1 MKKFSLIIVLLICTN
16 LILAESI
23 LRDVWLVQSDKA
35 VDSISSKVCI
45 VTGKVINAFSEQ
57 GVPDGVISNLDRSSH
72 TVSKADGTYYLKLSA
87 KDTAI
92 FFYHPQYQEIVCW
105 KYDFKGGHHVVMNF
119 LTSEKL
125 PDGMMYME
133 EKPVI
138 YAYSEQELTASI
150 KLSNASDLTF
160 TYPAYENGWN
170 VKVSSKG
177 IENNGT
183 NLPYLFWEGSSDN
196 LEFKTTDGIYSGA
209 HINTDSSIS
218 YLQNTLAQI
227 GLNSIE
233 QTDFITYWG
242 PRIQRYKYATIQFL
256 VDEEYDN
263 TICQLLVEP
272 KPDAVKRVYLL
283 FEGSNSENPKYVM
296 QSKNFEG
303 FERKGFTLIEWGG
316 TEFLSEKKL

>member
-1 MKKFSLIIVLLICTN
+1 MKKLSIIIILIVSTN
-16 LILAESI
+16 LVLAESI
-23 LRDVWLVQSDKA
+23 LRDVWLVQSDNA

-45 VTGKVINAFSEQ
+45 VTGKVINVFSEK
-57 GVPDGVISNLDRSSH
+57 GVPDGVISNLDRSCN

-125 PDGMMYME
+125 PDGMMYIE

-160 TYPAYENGWN
+160 TYPAYDNGWN

-183 NLPYLFWEGSSDN
+183 TLPYLFWEASSDN
-196 LEFKTTDGIYSGA
+196 LEFKTIDGIYNGA
-209 HINTDSSIS
+209 HINTDSTIA
-218 YLQNTLAQI
+218 YLENTLERI
-227 GLNSIE
+227 GLNSRE

-242 PRIQRYKYATIQFL
+242 PRIQEHNYATIQFL
-256 VDEEYDN
+256 IDEEYDN
-263 TICQLLVEP
+263 SICQLIVEP
-272 KPDAVKRVYLL
+272 KPDAIKRVYLL
-283 FEGSNSENPKYVM
+283 FEGSDSENPRFVL
-296 QSKNFEG
+296 QSKSYEG
-303 FERKGFTLIEWGG
+303 FERNGFTLLEWGG
-316 TEFLSEKKL
+316 TEFIKQTKL